1 MFKHVYPPWHKTAQ
15 RCLFV
20 IAAILCIT
28 LPVVY
33 GKHKGLSSRT
43 LGAVLGVFFAF
54 WLVFSLAV
62 QFLVPSPRVESSLP
76 IYTHSP
82 IPVPVVL
89 HTPTRSDALPS
100 SPAIRLHP
108 STAAGAAVSSPP
120 AAVTKG
126 ARFAEPEEAP
136 ESSSRPQNNV
146 SFQTRPR
153 GNTTDST
160 NSQTYPTFAAY
171 RQAQHVN
178 FDAFAQRVKRA
189 FALSQQQQQQQQEL
203 EQQELE
209 QQKELRDQEEALKQQ
224 EQGQQGD
231 LYLRPTNPRQ
241 NSSSS
246 VVPAP
251 ASTGTTA
258 TGTRPRSAS
267 AASMIG
273 DFAERIKNGAL
284 FRRPSVLNSN
294 SSVGA
299 DGQIGNS
306 NSNSHDAALKAGQN
320 NNSAHSTNGSSTM
333 LDMAGIE
340 ITVTASEDNHPQP
353 GMNGSEADAQPP
365 SGTTT
370 TTTTTGAAF
379 DPASGSSISIIEP
392 TRSYSE
398 GIRRTAAASTP
409 TTATTSTESPAVA
422 TTRPRSNTRES
433 SPLAQPSNVM
443 THSSSSSSSSSSQSS
458 D

>member
-33 GKHKGLSSRT
+33 GKHKGISSKT
-43 LGAVLGVFFAF
+43 LGAVLGVFFAL

-62 QFLVPSPRVESSLP
+62 RFLVPSPRVESSLP
-76 IYTHSP
+76 VYTHSP

-89 HTPTRSDALPS
+89 HTPTRSNALPS

-108 STAAGAAVSSPP
+108 STAAGAAVNSPP

-126 ARFAEPEEAP
+126 ARFADAEEAP
-136 ESSSRPQNNV
+136 ESPSRPQNNV

-189 FALSQQQQQQQQEL
+189 FALSQQQQ
-203 EQQELE
+203 E

-224 EQGQQGD
+224 EQGQQQQQQQQGD

-258 TGTRPRSAS
+258 TGTRSRSAS

-273 DFAERIKNGAL
+273 DFAERIKNGTL
-284 FRRPSVLNSN
+284 FRRPSVLNSS
-294 SSVGA
+294 SSVVA
-299 DGQIGNS
+299 DGQSSYS
-306 NSNSHDAALKAGQN
+306 NDAALKGGQN
-320 NNSAHSTNGSSTM
+320 SNSAHSTNGSSTM
-333 LDMAGIE
+333 VDMAGIE
-340 ITVTASEDNHPQP
+340 ITVTASEDDHPQP
-353 GMNGSEADAQPP
+353 GNNGSEADAQPP
-365 SGTTT
+365 SA
-370 TTTTTGAAF
+370 TTTGAAF
-379 DPASGSSISIIEP
+379 DPASGSSISDVEP
-392 TRSYSE
+392 TRSSSSE
-398 GIRRTAAASTP
+398 GMRRTATASTP
-409 TTATTSTESPAVA
+409 TTASISTDSPT

-443 THSSSSSSSSSSQSS
+443 THSSSNSS

>member
-20 IAAILCIT
+20 MAAILCIT

-33 GKHKGLSSRT
+33 GRHRGISSRT
-43 LGAVLGVFFAF
+43 LGAVLGVFFAL

-62 QFLVPSPRVESSLP
+62 RFLVPSPRVESSLP
-76 IYTHSP
+76 VYTHSP

-89 HTPTRSDALPS
+89 HTPTRSDAIPS

-108 STAAGAAVSSPP
+108 STAAGAVVSSPP

-126 ARFAEPEEAP
+126 ARFADAEEPP
-136 ESSSRPQNNV
+136 ESPSRPQNNV

-189 FALSQQQQQQQQEL
+189 FALSQQQQ
-203 EQQELE
+203 E
-209 QQKELRDQEEALKQQ
+209 QQKELLEQEEALKQQ
-224 EQGQQGD
+224 QEQGQQQDD
-231 LYLRPTNPRQ
+231 LYLRPTNPRH

-251 ASTGTTA
+251 ASTGTTT
-258 TGTRPRSAS
+258 TGTRSRSAS

-273 DFAERIKNGAL
+273 DFAERIKNGTL

-294 SSVGA
+294 SNSSSVVVV
-299 DGQIGNS
+299 DGQSDNS
-306 NSNSHDAALKAGQN
+306 NDAALKGGSN
-320 NNSAHSTNGSSTM
+320 KNSTSAHSTNGSST
-333 LDMAGIE
+333 LVDMAGIE
-340 ITVTASEDNHPQP
+340 ITVTASEDDHPQP
-353 GMNGSEADAQPP
+353 GIMDGSE
-365 SGTTT
+365 
-370 TTTTTGAAF
+370 
-379 DPASGSSISIIEP
+379 
-392 TRSYSE
+392 
-398 GIRRTAAASTP
+398 
-409 TTATTSTESPAVA
+409 TATTMKFMKWSMIKFYCPVSYII
-422 TTRPRSNTRES
+422 R
-433 SPLAQPSNVM
+433 
-443 THSSSSSSSSSSQSS
+443 
-458 D
+458 

>member
-33 GKHKGLSSRT
+33 GRHKGISSRT
-43 LGAVLGVFFAF
+43 LGAVLGVFFAL

-62 QFLVPSPRVESSLP
+62 RFLVPSPRVESSLP
-76 IYTHSP
+76 VYTHSP

-126 ARFAEPEEAP
+126 ARFADAEEAA
-136 ESSSRPQNNV
+136 ESPSRPQNNV

-189 FALSQQQQQQQQEL
+189 FALSQQQQ
-203 EQQELE
+203 E

-224 EQGQQGD
+224 HDQGQQQDD
-231 LYLRPTNPRQ
+231 LYLRPTNPRH
-241 NSSSS
+241 NSSSA
-246 VVPAP
+246 VPVL
-251 ASTGTTA
+251 ASTGTTT
-258 TGTRPRSAS
+258 TGTRSRSAS

-273 DFAERIKNGAL
+273 DFAERIKNGTL
-284 FRRPSVLNSN
+284 FRRPSVLNS
-294 SSVGA
+294 SPSVA
-299 DGQIGNS
+299 DGQSGNS
-306 NSNSHDAALKAGQN
+306 NDAALKGVK
-320 NNSAHSTNGSSTM
+320 NSTHSTHGSSTVV
-333 LDMAGIE
+333 DTAGIE
-340 ITVTASEDNHPQP
+340 ITVTASEDDHPQP
-353 GMNGSEADAQPP
+353 GINGSEADAQQA
-365 SGTTT
+365 TTRAIF
-370 TTTTTGAAF
+370 G
-379 DPASGSSISIIEP
+379 PASGSSISALEP
-392 TRSYSE
+392 TRISFE
-398 GIRRTAAASTP
+398 GSRTTTP
-409 TTATTSTESPAVA
+409 ATAIAITESPAVT

-443 THSSSSSSSSSSQSS
+443 THSGSNSSS

>member
-1 MFKHVYPPWHKTAQ
+1 MTDMFY
-15 RCLFV
+15 
-20 IAAILCIT
+20 
-28 LPVVY
+28 LP
-33 GKHKGLSSRT
+33 
-43 LGAVLGVFFAF
+43 FFAR
-54 WLVFSLAV
+54 WLAV
-62 QFLVPSPRVESSLP
+62 RFLVPSPRVESSLP
-76 IYTHSP
+76 VYTHSP

-89 HTPTRSDALPS
+89 HSPTRSDALPS

-126 ARFAEPEEAP
+126 ARFADAEEAP
-136 ESSSRPQNNV
+136 ESPSRPQNNV

-189 FALSQQQQQQQQEL
+189 FALSQQQQEQE
-203 EQQELE
+203 
-209 QQKELRDQEEALKQQ
+209 KELRDQEEAMKQQ
-224 EQGQQGD
+224 HEQGQQGD

-251 ASTGTTA
+251 ASTGTT
-258 TGTRPRSAS
+258 TSGTRSRSAS

-273 DFAERIKNGAL
+273 DFAERIKNGTL

-294 SSVGA
+294 NPSVA
-299 DGQIGNS
+299 DSQSS
-306 NSNSHDAALKAGQN
+306 NSNDAALKGSVR
-320 NNSAHSTNGSSTM
+320 NSAPSTNGSSTM
-333 LDMAGIE
+333 VDMAGIE
-340 ITVTASEDNHPQP
+340 ITVTASEDDHPQP
-353 GMNGSEADAQPP
+353 GMDGSEAGAQQPTA
-365 SGTTT
+365 TTR
-370 TTTTTGAAF
+370 AII
-379 DPASGSSISIIEP
+379 DPASGSPISVIEP
-392 TRSYSE
+392 TKISSE
-398 GIRRTAAASTP
+398 GSRTATPPTTLTAAATGRP
-409 TTATTSTESPAVA
+409 VVP
-422 TTRPRSNTRES
+422 TRPRSNTRES
-433 SPLAQPSNVM
+433 SPLAQPSNVI
-443 THSSSSSSSSSSQSS
+443 THSSSSNSIS